1 MGGGLAFLSKKSWH
15 TKNISNQE
23 KVWIAEQQKNAED
36 LKTTELAKQI
46 KAERE
51 QDEFNRISNRKGNG
65 TDRGIDWMY
74 QEGGGKKE
82 QDIEKEKKSED
93 FLLGKAITADVFQ
106 SNDVNEEEDGVGIGG
121 VMPQLAVSSSSIT
134 NQKVEEEEEKDHEA
148 SRALDRNEEFRI
160 RHEDPMHLVSLKH
173 KERKN
178 DMEKKIDLFK
188 RAGISASETRKTSKS
203 KRRDRNF
210 DDRRVKREHETKYL
224 KKKKKVKHESRDR
237 RDRHIKSKAKYSS
250 DSQSDSSRS
259 QSYNRRKEYYR
270 QDDDNDRERSL
281 PTRKND
287 DSQSHQYRE
296 HSRSRHDKISR
307 NRRSKHR
314 YYEANDKISRKKS
327 SKRSRSRSPNLEID
341 NVRERSSSRQLDH
354 RLHEKVNMES
364 IKSYAS
370 NEAHMR
376 NESSIATSTRY
387 GLQTD
392 NTGHSLTNSQDLGP
406 DINLLQKKRQ
416 AEKNAFNQRKNR
428 QNCNANG
435 GRHRMSSNEREQAL
449 REMKSDASR
458 RDGMLLNNNNAQ
470 RKYDRDYGEN
480 LDFALS
486 AKGSGER
493 ESDPSFL
500 RELSSRHHGVMGE
513 SDMASRVSSNRHTN
527 QRFGDSFLKR

>member
-1 MGGGLAFLSKKSWH
+1 
-15 TKNISNQE
+15 
-23 KVWIAEQQKNAED
+23 
-36 LKTTELAKQI
+36 
-46 KAERE
+46 
-51 QDEFNRISNRKGNG
+51 
-65 TDRGIDWMY
+65 
-74 QEGGGKKE
+74 
-82 QDIEKEKKSED
+82 
-93 FLLGKAITADVFQ
+93 
-106 SNDVNEEEDGVGIGG
+106 
-121 VMPQLAVSSSSIT
+121 
-134 NQKVEEEEEKDHEA
+134 
-148 SRALDRNEEFRI
+148 
-160 RHEDPMHLVSLKH
+160 
-173 KERKN
+173 
-178 DMEKKIDLFK
+178 
-188 RAGISASETRKTSKS
+188 
-203 KRRDRNF
+203 
-210 DDRRVKREHETKYL
+210 
-224 KKKKKVKHESRDR
+224 
-237 RDRHIKSKAKYSS
+237 
-250 DSQSDSSRS
+250 
-259 QSYNRRKEYYR
+259 
-270 QDDDNDRERSL
+270 
-281 PTRKND
+281 
-287 DSQSHQYRE
+287 
-296 HSRSRHDKISR
+296 
-307 NRRSKHR
+307 
-314 YYEANDKISRKKS
+314 
-327 SKRSRSRSPNLEID
+327 
-341 NVRERSSSRQLDH
+341 
-354 RLHEKVNMES
+354 MES

-416 AEKNAFNQRKNR
+416 AEKNAFDQRKNR